1 MTRSS
6 TLSPRKRKH
15 SRKHAYAKPFNSNII
30 AWLLLAALA
39 LFVVAVKCF
48 W

>member
-15 SRKHAYAKPFNSNII
+15 SRKNEYNKPFNSNII
-30 AWLLLAALA
+30 AWVLLAVLA